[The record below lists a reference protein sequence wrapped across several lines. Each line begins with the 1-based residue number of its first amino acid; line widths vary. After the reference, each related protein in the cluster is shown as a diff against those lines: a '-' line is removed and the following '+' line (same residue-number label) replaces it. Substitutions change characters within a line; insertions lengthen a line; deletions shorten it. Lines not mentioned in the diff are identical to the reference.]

1 MSCVYHPNRDNI
13 AFCDH
18 CKAALCESCT
28 IRLEDGRTLCHRC
41 MLAVSIEE
49 VKDETTLREQEEE
62 DRLVGLQKKWRPSY
76 IHVVLAVGLAG
87 ILILLALR
95 LYWIQTES
103 RPRVILDSSAPV
115 ELLAALQGA
124 LAHYAVDHGNSFPDS
139 LYELIPLYLPDIG
152 ENRAALRYLA
162 YTLDEKNGYLLRIKS
177 DSPLSGENLLATK
190 LDIYPIQTEE

>member
-1 MSCVYHPNRDNI
+1 
-13 AFCDH
+13 
-18 CKAALCESCT
+18 
-28 IRLEDGRTLCHRC
+28 

-62 DRLVGLQKKWRPSY
+62 DRLVGLQKKWRPTY

-162 YTLDEKNGYLLRIKS
+162 YTLDEKNGYLLRIRS